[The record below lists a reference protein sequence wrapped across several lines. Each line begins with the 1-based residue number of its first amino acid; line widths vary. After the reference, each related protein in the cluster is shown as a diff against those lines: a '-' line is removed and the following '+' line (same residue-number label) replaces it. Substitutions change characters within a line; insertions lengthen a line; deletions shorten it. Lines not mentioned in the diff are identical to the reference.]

1 MVESILSSSFI
12 EDPNMVFNLILP
24 STLTNLLDR
33 TFSKP
38 LMTLIVTNNEKT
50 PIAKPMV
57 ARLIAFD
64 EKLLFL
70 PCLKYRR
77 MNCRY
82 NLIIN
87 LFLAS
92 LLEIISHLLSSD
104 YL

>member
-1 MVESILSSSFI
+1 MKLKNSFI

-82 NLIIN
+82 SFIFNF
-87 LFLAS
+87 FLTS
-92 LLEIISHLLSSD
+92 SWEIKLHL
-104 YL
+104 

>member
-1 MVESILSSSFI
+1 MYKRQLID
-12 EDPNMVFNLILP
+12 DPNIVFNLILP
-24 STLTNLLDR
+24 STLTNLFDR

-38 LMTLIVTNNEKT
+38 LMTLMVTNNEKT

-70 PCLKYRR
+70 PYLKYRR
-77 MNCRY
+77 TNCRY

-87 LFLAS
+87 FFLAS
-92 LLEIISHLLSSD
+92 LLEIESHLLSSD